1 MKLREFV
8 EAILVS
14 RGDARV
20 LEETVDAVAPAVRKV
35 ARYSGGLDE
44 DEVRAAMMRGVWKAS
59 NSWSPKRCAGFHTYA
74 ITVAANELKAV
85 MRTEFKHRERV
96 EPVEQDVFYHTVGG
110 VEDEVTADVR
120 LWAVRKQIVGE
131 LGRKVLDTFDG
142 LLQDKKRAE
151 ICEDLGVCSF
161 TVWDRVRR
169 IRALG
174 LRI

>member
-8 EAILVS
+8 EAVLVS
-14 RGDARV
+14 RGDAAA

-35 ARYSGGLDE
+35 ARYFGGLDE

-74 ITVAANELKAV
+74 VTVAANELKAV
-85 MRTEFKHRERV
+85 MRTEFRHRERV
-96 EPVEQDVFYHTVGG
+96 VPADDEELRG
-110 VEDEVTADVR
+110 VAVDGEDGVTADVR
-120 LWAVRKQIVGE
+120 LWAIRRRIGGE
-131 LGRKVLDTFDG
+131 LGQKVLDTFDA
-142 LLQDKKRAE
+142 LLLDRKRAE
-151 ICEDLGVCSF
+151 VCEDLGVCRF